1 MLLHT
6 DNVMD
11 AAKEIQFLKSLEGV
25 RKAIWFVIYHKYMVE
40 GQHWTVLKNWVEFNS
55 FIGRT
60 FEDSLLPSAQT
71 DWQKGILSLS
81 RLKNG
86 EVEKVSKIYLC
97 EIISVKQHESFYPEA
112 PKHGS
117 FYPEAPK
124 TSQEGDR
131 HSVSLGLWITF
142 MFPLKVCFKKECKW
156 VFRESQETGFVNVS
170 VGWETQFW

>member
-1 MLLHT
+1 MLPHT

-25 RKAIWFVIYHKYMVE
+25 RKVIRFVIYHKYMVQ

-71 DWQKGILSLS
+71 DLQKGILSLS

-86 EVEKVSKIYLC
+86 QVEKVSKIQLC
-97 EIISVKQHESFYPEA
+97 EIISVKQ
-112 PKHGS
+112 HGS

-142 MFPLKVCFKKECKW
+142 IFPLKVCFKKECKW
-156 VFRESQETGFVNVS
+156 VFRESQETGLVNVS